1 MKFNFTKKAIR
12 KIDEDYLE
20 VDVQYPEKLVGL
32 HDYIIF
38 LPERLKIEKVE
49 KLVANSHDKTEWKKA
64 HRVIQVNWNAWPKPI
79 LIRILI

>member
-1 MKFNFTKKAIR
+1 MSGSIKWNLISQKKAIR
-12 KIDEDYLE
+12 KIDEEYHLE

-32 HDYIIF
+32 HSYIIF

-64 HRVIQVNWNAWPKPI
+64 HTS
-79 LIRILI
+79 